1 MFIIQ
6 MIERGDRPL
15 IAVVLRVTSGYN
27 QRYILMQQSSRAVHL
42 QTKVNYRFRVKGV

>member
-15 IAVVLRVTSGYN
+15 IAVVHALPLDTIRELY
-27 QRYILMQQSSRAVHL
+27 
-42 QTKVNYRFRVKGV
+42 

>member
-15 IAVVLRVTSGYN
+15 IAVVTALPLDTIRELY
-27 QRYILMQQSSRAVHL
+27 
-42 QTKVNYRFRVKGV
+42 

>member
-15 IAVVLRVTSGYN
+15 IAVVLRVTSDSCNNPLEPYT
-27 QRYILMQQSSRAVHL
+27 YKL
-42 QTKVNYRFRVKGV
+42 K